1 VSEVRV
7 KGGTHPKFQHSGRTL
22 QTSLFDDTLQSPTNH
37 KVTFIDH
44 VHFLMGLAE
53 AGENVLPWL
62 DRFRGLTPQIRAAC
76 EYLRQRNPAFA
87 PLIQKILGLMD
98 PGPLFRV

>member
-1 VSEVRV
+1 
-7 KGGTHPKFQHSGRTL
+7 
-22 QTSLFDDTLQSPTNH
+22 
-37 KVTFIDH
+37 
-44 VHFLMGLAE
+44 MGLAE